1 MIGSKLPLVAAF
13 LSTAIA
19 SGALQA
25 QATLKIGV
33 VNVARL
39 IQEAPGAEAVQ
50 KKLQEEFGPRQRDL
64 AAMQTRLQTQA
75 ETFQRDAPVMGEEER
90 VNLERQIRDG
100 RRELERTQ
108 NEYVEDL
115 NLRQNEEFGRLQR
128 EVLEKAQAYARAQQY
143 DLVVADPNVIF
154 ASTAVDITAAV
165 LAAIKPA
172 TPAAA
177 APAPAAPTS
186 R

>member
-13 LSTAIA
+13 LSAAIA

-90 VNLERQIRDG
+90 VNLEDRKSTR
-100 RRELERTQ
+100 
-108 NEYVEDL
+108 L
-115 NLRQNEEFGRLQR
+115 NSSHRL
-128 EVLEKAQAYARAQQY
+128 
-143 DLVVADPNVIF
+143 
-154 ASTAVDITAAV
+154 
-165 LAAIKPA
+165 
-172 TPAAA
+172 
-177 APAPAAPTS
+177 
-186 R
+186 